1 MPSKFTDEIASRIDA
16 ALAAGTVPWAQPWI
30 GGAHVARNLKSKRP
44 YRGINVLLLALS
56 PHAGE
61 WWVTYKQ
68 ATALGGQVREGE
80 HGTRVFWWNRF
91 CTVHKQDADR
101 CREQGLIGSA
111 CTTRDHAPVMRV
123 FTVFNAETQVD
134 GLESKIPPRRTIE
147 RDPSGIEIGLKL
159 VDALHGYNLDIIDG
173 TISSGAFYAPGAD
186 SITIPPTTAFIS
198 GLRYY
203 QTCLHELV
211 HSTGHPD
218 RLNRHKDKTTFGDQ
232 EYAREELVAEIG
244 SALAVRTLG
253 FEPDIDQSAAYIAS
267 WRKRLADDPDLVMI
281 AAQRASKAVDLLF
294 RDEPAV
300 GREARIPLAPPRAT
314 IYDGQ

>member
-16 ALAAGTVPWAQPWI
+16 ALAAGTVPWAKPWI
-30 GGAHVARNLKSKRP
+30 GGERVARNLKSKRP
-44 YRGINVLLLALS
+44 YRGINVLLLAMS

-68 ATALGGQVREGE
+68 AAALGGQVRKGE

-91 CTVHKQDADR
+91 CTVHKQDVDR
-101 CREQGLIGSA
+101 CRQQGNVGVT

-134 GLESKIPPRRTIE
+134 GLESKIPPRRVIQ

-159 VDALHGYNLDIIDG
+159 VDALHGYDLDVIDG
-173 TISSGAFYAPGAD
+173 AISSGAFYLPGED
-186 SITIPPTTAFIS
+186 SITVPPTTAFVS
-198 GLRYY
+198 GLGYY

-211 HSTGHPD
+211 HSTGHAD
-218 RLNRHKDKTTFGDQ
+218 RLNRLTKPPQFGSP

-244 SALAVRTLG
+244 SAIAVRTLG
-253 FEPDIDQSAAYIAS
+253 FEPDIDQSAAYIDA
-267 WRKRLADDPDLVMI
+267 WRKALADDPDLVMV

-294 RDEPAV
+294 SEAV
-300 GREARIPLAPPRAT
+300 
-314 IYDGQ
+314 